1 MKIWELT
8 SGWKLAEISSYKKKW
23 IFRKNVIEGSKICN
37 WEMLMKKAFLI
48 FSILALMV
56 SVVDCSLAQDK
67 NPKLIAVKP
76 AYDQAS
82 NTPQNSEPAPNLQA
96 QYDDPAPRDQ
106 LYVFWLLGRLISY
119 PIDKVE
125 SYVSKKL
132 YPVER
137 PKAVP
142 AAASGSVP
150 SPFESINRREIPPAP
165 PVEGKSV
172 RVR

>member
-1 MKIWELT
+1 M
-8 SGWKLAEISSYKKKW
+8 
-23 IFRKNVIEGSKICN
+23 IEGSKICN
-37 WEMLMKKAFLI
+37 VEMLMKKAILI

-125 SYVSKKL
+125 SYVTKKL
-132 YPVER
+132 YPADR

-142 AAASGSVP
+142 AAASASGSVP

>member
-1 MKIWELT
+1 
-8 SGWKLAEISSYKKKW
+8 
-23 IFRKNVIEGSKICN
+23 
-37 WEMLMKKAFLI
+37 MLMKKALLI
-48 FSILALMV
+48 FSTLVLIL
-56 SVVDCSLAQDK
+56 SIIDCSLAQDK
-67 NPKLIAVKP
+67 TPKLIAVKP
-76 AYDQAS
+76 AYNQAS
-82 NTPQNSEPAPNLQA
+82 YTPQNSEPAPNLQA

-132 YPVER
+132 YPVEQ

-142 AAASGSVP
+142 AAASGSVQ

>member
-1 MKIWELT
+1 
-8 SGWKLAEISSYKKKW
+8 
-23 IFRKNVIEGSKICN
+23 
-37 WEMLMKKAFLI
+37 MKKALLI
-48 FSILALMV
+48 FSTLVLIL
-56 SVVDCSLAQDK
+56 SIIDCSLAQDK
-67 NPKLIAVKP
+67 TPKLIAVKP
-76 AYDQAS
+76 AYNQAS
-82 NTPQNSEPAPNLQA
+82 YTPQNSEPAPNLQA

-132 YPVER
+132 YPVEQ

-142 AAASGSVP
+142 AAATGSVP